1 MGFKQV
7 TKSHQSGGIGNAG
20 AAQINTHEAAQC
32 LRVVDCVF
40 HRFIGKAVPAQLL
53 AWLLTMVML
62 AISVHF
68 FDFPLVGSL
77 AVFLAADFV
86 ALLALV
92 GVGLFIS
99 SLCRTQQQAILGVF
113 TFQMPAVLLSGF
125 ISPIDNMPVIL
136 QYLTYLNP
144 LRFFLV
150 IAKGVLLKN
159 MDMYHVL
166 INLIPLALIAV
177 LTLSIAGWTF
187 KSKLE

>member
-1 MGFKQV
+1 
-7 TKSHQSGGIGNAG
+7 
-20 AAQINTHEAAQC
+20 
-32 LRVVDCVF
+32 
-40 HRFIGKAVPAQLL
+40 
-53 AWLLTMVML
+53 MVML

-99 SLCRTQQQAILGVF
+99 SLCRTQQQAYLGVLPF
-113 TFQMPAVLLSGF
+113 RCLPYCYQDLSL
-125 ISPIDNMPVIL
+125 PIDNMPVIL

>member
-1 MGFKQV
+1 MSLPFR
-7 TKSHQSGGIGNAG
+7 
-20 AAQINTHEAAQC
+20 C
-32 LRVVDCVF
+32 LPYCYQD
-40 HRFIGKAVPAQLL
+40 
-53 AWLLTMVML
+53 
-62 AISVHF
+62 
-68 FDFPLVGSL
+68 
-77 AVFLAADFV
+77 
-86 ALLALV
+86 
-92 GVGLFIS
+92 
-99 SLCRTQQQAILGVF
+99 
-113 TFQMPAVLLSGF
+113 LSRH
-125 ISPIDNMPVIL
+125 NMPVIL

>member
-1 MGFKQV
+1 
-7 TKSHQSGGIGNAG
+7 
-20 AAQINTHEAAQC
+20 
-32 LRVVDCVF
+32 
-40 HRFIGKAVPAQLL
+40 
-53 AWLLTMVML
+53 
-62 AISVHF
+62 
-68 FDFPLVGSL
+68 
-77 AVFLAADFV
+77 
-86 ALLALV
+86 
-92 GVGLFIS
+92 
-99 SLCRTQQQAILGVF
+99 
-113 TFQMPAVLLSGF
+113 MPAVLLSGF

-177 LTLSIAGWTF
+177 LTLSIASWTF